1 MARTAV
7 PYSALTGNGSTA
19 DPAGTTADATN
30 GHTIAASEPER
41 TLLRIKNTDTNPHN
55 ATIKAGTYP
64 PALASVQGDLVV
76 AVAASTTVWVGPFE
90 SGRFIQKDGSLNV
103 DLATGLAGT
112 VTAFLVPRSV

>member
-7 PYSALTGNGSTA
+7 AYSSLVGNSSLA
-19 DPAGTTADATN
+19 DPAGTTADPTN

-41 TLLRIKNTDTNPHN
+41 TLLRIKNTDTGAHN
-55 ATIKAGTYP
+55 VTIKAGTYP
-64 PALASVQGDLVV
+64 PALASVQGDLIVSCP
-76 AVAASTTVWVGPFE
+76 ASSTIWLGPFE

-103 DLATGLAGT
+103 DLAAGTAGT